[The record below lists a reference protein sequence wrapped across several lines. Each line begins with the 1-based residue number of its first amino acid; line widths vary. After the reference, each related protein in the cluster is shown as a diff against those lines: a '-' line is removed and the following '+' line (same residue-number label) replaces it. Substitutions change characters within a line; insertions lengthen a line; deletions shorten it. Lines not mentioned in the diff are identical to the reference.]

1 MEHVT
6 SFVAKLRRAALPG
19 LPDEAQCCCG
29 LLDGSGIVFELE
41 GSSRLNTLSG
51 SFCLFKFAAGLC
63 TALVDFFC
71 GTRQELLICFAL
83 EGHSQVAVSPIDAA
97 VSVCLG

>member
-51 SFCLFKFAAGLC
+51 SFCLFKFAAACAQLWLISSVVRGRSCSYALRLRG
-63 TALVDFFC
+63 TAKWQF
-71 GTRQELLICFAL
+71 LL
-83 EGHSQVAVSPIDAA
+83 
-97 VSVCLG
+97 